1 MLHRVVVTGMGTVS
15 PVGNTLQENWN
26 SILNGRSGIST
37 INKFDTEKFPV
48 KIAGEVNIDIAERLQ
63 DKNAKR
69 LDPFIQYALIAAEE
83 AIEHAGIR
91 NKKDVGVVIGSG
103 QGGISNI
110 EKEHTKLSKGQLK
123 RLTPYFIPSSVI
135 GMAAGYVSSHFSFIG
150 PNYGVTSACAT
161 SAHAIIDAVRMIA
174 LGEVDTVVTGGSEAT
189 ITPLS
194 LAGFSRLNAL
204 CLEENPLQASRPFD
218 LNRSGFVSGEGAG
231 ILVLESYESAIKR
244 NATIY
249 GEIKGYGATSDA
261 YHITAP
267 CPEATGQATAMGKAL
282 AMAGVNP
289 DQIDYINA
297 HGTSTKL
304 NDKIET
310 KAIKKVFAESA
321 RSVSISST
329 KSMTGHLLGAA
340 GVVETIYCLMSLH
353 DNAIPPTINLN
364 EQDPDCDLDYTPN
377 KMKRKNVDWC
387 LSNSFGFGGTNA
399 SLVLKKVA

>member
-1 MLHRVVVTGMGTVS
+1 MLHRVVITGMGVVS
-15 PVGNTLQENWN
+15 PIGNTLQENWH
-26 SILNGRSGIST
+26 SLTAGHSGIDY
-37 INKFDTEKFPV
+37 INKFDTGEFPI
-48 KIAGEVNIDIAERLQ
+48 KIAGQVKLDISERLV

-83 AIEHAGIR
+83 AIDQAGIR
-91 NKKDVGVVIGSG
+91 DKTEVGVVIGSG

-110 EKEHTKLSKGQLK
+110 EREHTKLTQGQLR

-135 GMAAGYVSSHFSFIG
+135 GMAAGYVSSHFNFVG

-161 SAHAIIDAVRMIA
+161 SAHAIIDAARMIA
-174 LGEVDTVVTGGSEAT
+174 LGEIDTVVTGGSEAT

-204 CLEENPLQASRPFD
+204 CLDQSPSNASKPFD

-231 ILVLESYESAIKR
+231 VLVLESYESALKR

-249 GEIKGYGATSDA
+249 GELVGYGATSDA

-267 CPEATGQATAMGKAL
+267 CPEGKGQSSAMRKAL
-282 AMAGVNP
+282 SMAGLNP
-289 DQIDYINA
+289 EQVDYINA

-310 KAIKKVFAESA
+310 KAIRDVFSEAA
-321 RSVSISST
+321 KTVSISST

-340 GVVETIYCLMSLH
+340 GVVESIFSLLALNH
-353 DNAIPPTINLN
+353 NTIPPTINLN
-364 EQDPDCDLDYTPN
+364 DADPDCDLDYTPN
-377 KMKRKNVDWC
+377 HAKQKKVDIC

-399 SLVLKKVA
+399 SLVFKKVA